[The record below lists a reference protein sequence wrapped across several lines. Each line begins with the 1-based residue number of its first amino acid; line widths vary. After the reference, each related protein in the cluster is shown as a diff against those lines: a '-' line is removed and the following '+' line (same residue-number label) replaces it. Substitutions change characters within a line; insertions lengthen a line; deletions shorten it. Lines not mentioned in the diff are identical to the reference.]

1 MRLLSLSA
9 AISVFAV
16 VTAGCGSSDEPAAG
30 KSAATDL
37 PAATTTVVQEDNGR
51 MIARYEDAS
60 TPEAVKG
67 RALLQSTNLLE
78 DLAQSVNDS
87 FKLPFDVPLIGSE
100 CGEANDY
107 WSPTDKALTMCYEDV
122 DESLRIF
129 RSAADPDP
137 ESVARRIAIASF
149 YHELGHMAID
159 LYDLPATGREEDVA
173 DQMSAYVLLDPD
185 ENGAADPDNVQAA
198 KDIARAYKVQ
208 SQEGGPPDEAALS
221 DVHTLNE
228 ARMYNFECWIYGSNP
243 EGNKDIVADGLLPQ
257 DRADGCEDEY
267 RKLANAW
274 STLLSPY
281 LKD

>member
-1 MRLLSLSA
+1 MRLLSLGTA
-9 AISVFAV
+9 VFALALLV
-16 VTAGCGSSDEPAAG
+16 AGCGSSDEPAEG
-30 KSAATDL
+30 KSMATDTS
-37 PAATTTVVQEDNGR
+37 AATTTVAQEDGGS
-51 MIARYEDAS
+51 MLARYDDAS
-60 TPEAVKG
+60 TPEAVQG
-67 RALLQSTNLLE
+67 RALLQSTTLLE

-122 DESLRIF
+122 NESLRIF
-129 RSAADPDP
+129 RAAADPDP
-137 ESVARRIAIASF
+137 EAVARRIAIASF

-173 DQMSAYVLLDPD
+173 DQMSAYVLLGPD
-185 ENGAADPDNVQAA
+185 ENGTVDPENIQAA

-267 RKLANAW
+267 RKLSNAW
-274 STLLSPY
+274 STLLSPH